1 MKIII
6 PQIPTQIFYNLAQ
19 CLESIKNTSN
29 IELVFWSYQH
39 KSIVDMFDELQP
51 DIVFLHESQLDAAF
65 NIVSQEFDFRY
76 VLLTEN
82 AIPNQLVKQPDAVLT
97 HPAFRDRIEN
107 NNIINLRPLASVAQ
121 IHNAEYQEDM
131 SSDILVNTSGIEL
144 TPNIYNIISFIS
156 SYFNSKIIGEGRI
169 NSPRYLGE
177 VNIFERANFIKSTQ
191 LVVDIN
197 QYDFWDASYLQIPAI
212 CLHPTDSH
220 MISFANIPTLKSTI
234 DSLLR
239 NHLVR
244 NKYIETCYNHTI
256 QYNTYYHLAA
266 EIFRVSNEQSI
277 SQDLLA
283 HIERLTK

>member
-156 SYFNSKIIGEGRI
+156 S
-169 NSPRYLGE
+169 
-177 VNIFERANFIKSTQ
+177 
-191 LVVDIN
+191 
-197 QYDFWDASYLQIPAI
+197 
-212 CLHPTDSH
+212 
-220 MISFANIPTLKSTI
+220 
-234 DSLLR
+234 
-239 NHLVR
+239 
-244 NKYIETCYNHTI
+244 
-256 QYNTYYHLAA
+256 
-266 EIFRVSNEQSI
+266 
-277 SQDLLA
+277 
-283 HIERLTK
+283 